1 MKEKNKKI
9 KLGTQQKQLL
19 SFKMRMLIGGSC
31 ILLLVLGIFIAINLS
46 SVEKTLAGNN
56 GDYRTIKNG
65 EWEDTGIW
73 EMYDGKK
80 WQPATSA
87 PLNIGSCITVGN
99 GMRLIV
105 NTAVT
110 CAGIIVE
117 RGAVLELHSGFLTVN
132 KEGALPVV
140 KVYGTL
146 DAGMCVING
155 SAKFYLADNAT
166 LIIGSEK
173 GISKGG
179 NSGNIQV
186 TGTRYYSSFANY
198 VFKSEVLQEA
208 GKGLPNAIV
217 NLEIDNPAG
226 VELKNDLTVT
236 SLLKFTQGNIRTGNN
251 LLTLGN
257 NANKCGVLK
266 KVSGGIQG
274 NFMRWL
280 GKGNMKDVEFPMVEN
295 KNLNSLFMSASA
307 DYFSGGTFTFS
318 FIEGKPEK
326 NLKADPNSRIISI
339 GESGYYILTAADG
352 MENGIYKLQSTI
364 ALSKNENK
372 NYWLVKGKPVEE
384 RKGDDRIAYTTF
396 LFDDLTVG
404 PNPFKESFKINFDLP
419 SSTEVEI
426 NLMSTTGQVI
436 FKDKMIGQERR
447 NEYEYINNQNLA
459 AGIYYVIINA
469 NGKSVTK
476 KVVKQ

>member
-9 KLGTQQKQLL
+9 KLGTQQKQVLN
-19 SFKMRMLIGGSC
+19 FKMRMLIGASC
-31 ILLLVLGIFIAINLS
+31 ILFLALGIFVAINLS
-46 SVEKTLAGNN
+46 SVEKTLAGIN

-65 EWEDTGIW
+65 ELEDAGIW
-73 EMYDGKK
+73 EMYDGRK

-87 PLNIGSCITVGN
+87 PINIGSCITVKN

-105 NTAVT
+105 NTAMT
-110 CAGIIVE
+110 CAGITVE
-117 RGAVLELHSGFLTVN
+117 RGAVLQLNSGFLTVN
-132 KEGALPVV
+132 KEGMLPVV
-140 KVYGTL
+140 NIYGTL
-146 DAGMCVING
+146 DMGTCIING

-166 LIIGSEK
+166 LIIGSET

-198 VFKSEVLQEA
+198 IFKSTVMQEA
-208 GKGLPNAIV
+208 GKGLPNAIANV
-217 NLEIDNPAG
+217 EVDNPDG
-226 VELKNDLTVT
+226 IELNNDLTVT
-236 SLLKFTQGNIRTGNN
+236 SVLKITQGNIRTGNS
-251 LLTLGN
+251 LLILGSS
-257 NANKCGVLK
+257 ANKYGILE

-318 FIEGKPEK
+318 YMEGRPEK
-326 NLKADPNSRIISI
+326 NLKADANSRIISI
-339 GESGYYILTAADG
+339 GETGYYTLTAANG
-352 MENGIYKLQSTI
+352 LENGVYKLQSTI

-372 NYWLVKGKPVEE
+372 NYWLVKGKALEE
-384 RKGDDRIAYTTF
+384 RREDDKKADPTGF
-396 LFDDLTVG
+396 LDDLTVG

-419 SSTEVEI
+419 SSAEVEI
-426 NLMSTTGQVI
+426 NLMSTTGQLI
-436 FKDKMIGQERR
+436 FKDKMIGQEAS
-447 NEYEYINNQNLA
+447 NEYEYINNQNLVP
-459 AGIYYVIINA
+459 GTYYVSVKA
-469 NGKSVTK
+469 NEKSVTK